1 MSAKPVETAVELK
14 SQAVQNSVRA
24 QRLHYSGLSK
34 AEGSI
39 WNWKHDEGIETLKR
53 VAVT

>member
-24 QRLHYSGLSK
+24 QTSTLFGSVTSGRFQLELE
-34 AEGSI
+34 A
-39 WNWKHDEGIETLKR
+39 R
-53 VAVT
+53 